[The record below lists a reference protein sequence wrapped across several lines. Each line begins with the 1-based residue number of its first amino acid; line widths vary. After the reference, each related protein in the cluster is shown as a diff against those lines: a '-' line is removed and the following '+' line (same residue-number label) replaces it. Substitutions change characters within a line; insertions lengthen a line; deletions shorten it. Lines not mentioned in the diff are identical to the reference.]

1 MKNDPYCTLRQIAE
15 KAGVSRMT
23 VSMALRNHPR
33 ISEKTR
39 QRIHAIA
46 EKLGYRPD
54 PLMQRAMSHIRS
66 VKTNIRSVETL
77 GYLVSFPPTRN
88 GWQQQTTNWIEH
100 HEGARQRAAEMGY
113 ALEDIWTKEPGM
125 TGKRLTQILL
135 TRNIRGLIIA
145 PFQRVYGHL
154 SLDWQEFAAV
164 IISQVL
170 YSATLDRVTVDSYAN
185 QMLLLRHLK
194 RLGYRRIGLVL
205 STPTLKAINHTY
217 QAALQIYQNGVPQRN
232 RIPTLQFL
240 EFRQEHFAKW
250 FDKYRPD
257 AVVGISPYVR
267 DAIVGCGLKIP
278 DDVGFATLRRL
289 GPTDS
294 CSGIDQQNA
303 RIGAHA
309 VELVAARLQ
318 RNDLGCNISP
328 KLVCVSG
335 VWEDGSTVR
344 PQGK

>member
-1 MKNDPYCTLRQIAE
+1 MKSDSYCTLRQIAE

-39 QRIHAIA
+39 QRIQAIA
-46 EKLGYRPD
+46 QKMGYRPD

-66 VKTNIRSVETL
+66 VKGNSRSVATL
-77 GYLVSFPPTRN
+77 GYLVSFPPTRS

-100 HEGARQRAAEMGY
+100 HEGARQRANEMGY
-113 ALEDIWTKEPGM
+113 ALEEIWTKEPGM
-125 TGKRLTQILL
+125 TGRRLTQVLL

-205 STPTLKAINHTY
+205 STPTLKAINYTY
-217 QAALQIYQNGVPQRN
+217 LAAHQIYQNGVPSRN
-232 RIPTLQFL
+232 RIPALQFQ
-240 EFRQEHFAKW
+240 EFRKELLAQWLEKH
-250 FDKYRPD
+250 RPD
-257 AVVGISPYVR
+257 VVVGINPYVR
-267 DAIVGCGLKIP
+267 EAILACGLRIP
-278 DDVGFATLRRL
+278 EDIGFATLRRF
-289 GPTDS
+289 GVTDN

-318 RNDLGCNISP
+318 RNDLGCNTSP

-335 VWEDGSTVR
+335 VWADGSTVR
-344 PQGK
+344 PQKK